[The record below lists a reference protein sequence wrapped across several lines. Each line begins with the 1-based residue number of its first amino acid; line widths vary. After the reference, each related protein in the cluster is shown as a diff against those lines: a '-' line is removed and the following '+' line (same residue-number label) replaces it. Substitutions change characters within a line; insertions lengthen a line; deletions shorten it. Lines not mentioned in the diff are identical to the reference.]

1 MPNPII
7 ALSRVLKPGQGQP
20 LARLRARSG
29 PVIAIFLLAL
39 LSACATQ
46 HPTTTG
52 QAAIDEDQSQEAA
65 AFRAHTRAYTP
76 PGPPEDPWR
85 PYIVEAAQRYDVP
98 ERWIREVMRV
108 ESGGQ
113 AYQGGEPITSPVGA
127 MGLMQVMPDTYT
139 DLRGRYPELGSDPYE
154 PHNSILAGA
163 AYIREMYDA
172 YGKPGFLVAYNAGPH
187 RLDDYLNRNR
197 PLPDE
202 TRRYVAMI
210 GPYIADSW
218 PNRRSPAEQ
227 YAANA
232 LPLDI
237 PPGPRF
243 PVKLAAATPSEHARH
258 EREHERVNNDRPGSD
273 RVGMVQVIPLPP
285 QAPPRPAPRQDQM
298 IATATVTAPRERGFH
313 LINNAYADTLPA
325 RHDAPASGDWAIQV
339 GAFGNEG
346 MARAATSAARDGAHE
361 ALAGGH
367 PTVASVQQGHG
378 KLWRARV
385 TGLSREAAVQACERL
400 SHGRAGCTVL
410 SPDAQS

>member
-1 MPNPII
+1 MLNPII
-7 ALSRVLKPGQGQP
+7 ALLRALKPGQALPGP
-20 LARLRARSG
+20 RRLRARTG
-29 PVIAIFLLAL
+29 PFLAIGMLAL

-46 HPTTTG
+46 HPATPD
-52 QAAIDEDQSQEAA
+52 QAAIDQDQSVEAA

-85 PYIVEAAQRYDVP
+85 PYIIEASQRYDVP

-113 AYQGGEPITSPVGA
+113 AYQNGQPITSPVGA
-127 MGLMQVMPDTYT
+127 MGLMQVMPETYS
-139 DLRGRYPELGSDPYE
+139 DLRGRYPELGPDPYE
-154 PHNSILAGA
+154 PHNSILAGT

-210 GPYIADSW
+210 GPYIADAW
-218 PNRRSPAEQ
+218 PNRRSPSEQ

-243 PVKLAAATPSEHARH
+243 PVKLAAATQA
-258 EREHERVNNDRPGSD
+258 ERSHHDRDRND
-273 RVGMVQVIPLPP
+273 RVGMVQVIPLPLPP
-285 QAPPRPAPRQDQM
+285 QVPQHASPRQDQM
-298 IATATVTAPRERGFH
+298 IASATVTAPRERGFH

-325 RHDAPASGDWAIQV
+325 RRDAPASGEWAIQV

-346 MARAATSAARDGAHE
+346 MARAATSAARDNAHDV
-361 ALAGGH
+361 LAGAR
-367 PTVASVQQGHG
+367 PMVASVQQGHG
-378 KLWRARV
+378 KLWRARF

-400 SHGRAGCTVL
+400 GHGRAGCTVL

>member
-7 ALSRVLKPGQGQP
+7 ALLRALKPGLGSP
-20 LARLRARSG
+20 MPRRLRGRTG
-29 PVIAIFLLAL
+29 PFLAIGMLAL

-46 HPTTTG
+46 HPATSD
-52 QAAIDEDQSQEAA
+52 QAAIDQDQTQEAA

-85 PYIVEAAQRYDVP
+85 PYIIEAAQRYDVP

-108 ESGGQ
+108 ESGGH
-113 AYQGGEPITSPVGA
+113 AYENGEPITSPVGA
-127 MGLMQVMPDTYT
+127 MGLMQVMPDTYS
-139 DLRGRYPELGSDPYE
+139 DLRTRYPELGPDPYE

-202 TRRYVAMI
+202 TRRYVSMI

-243 PVKLAAATPSEHARH
+243 PVRLAAATPAEHARH
-258 EREHERVNNDRPGSD
+258 AHGHD

-285 QAPPRPAPRQDQM
+285 QAPQHPMPRQDQM
-298 IATATVTAPRERGFH
+298 IASAVVTAPRERGFH

-325 RHDAPASGDWAIQV
+325 RHDAQAGGAWAIQV

-346 MARAATSAARDGAHE
+346 MARAATSAARDNAHE
-361 ALAGGH
+361 ALVGAH
-367 PTVASVQQGHG
+367 PMVASVPQGHG
-378 KLWRARV
+378 KLWRARF

-400 SHGRAGCTVL
+400 SHGHAGCTVL